1 MFIYKHAFMQMFM
14 YEYVSLMRYN
24 INFPYVCINIDS
36 FTCESQ
42 ILRQNL
48 FVYS

>member
-1 MFIYKHAFMQMFM
+1 MFIYKHAFMQIFM
-14 YEYVSLMRYN
+14 YVSLMRYN
-24 INFPYVCINIDS
+24 INFPYVYINIES

-42 ILRQNL
+42 ILRENL